1 MIYSRELEKNYYK
14 CHFHCLLTIKII
26 DGMFDNYLSNSP
38 TNILTDKKITDGMK
52 YNFFYRWDVIFS
64 DGNIDE
70 MKWVKFFFGT
80 LCPLVNPYVQLL
92 STDSLIDHK
101 SPMRVFLIDYFCAYG
116 L

>member
-52 YNFFYRWDVIFS
+52 YNFF
-64 DGNIDE
+64 IDE
-70 MKWVKFFFGT
+70 M
-80 LCPLVNPYVQLL
+80 LYLVMEIL
-92 STDSLIDHK
+92 TK
-101 SPMRVFLIDYFCAYG
+101 
-116 L
+116 